1 MRITNEPQM
10 YRPILSLLAAA
21 AFTALATAQPMT
33 SAAPQPPPGSE
44 LPMHIRDTLSS
55 DEQMSTADSLLI
67 IDWRPPMLDMERI
80 EYTTAY
86 ERGDSTSSVVIRVVM
101 PRHALDRS
109 TVTIWR
115 TIINNGSMGNWNM
128 PYPAGY
134 LDARTL
140 SFSLP

>member
-1 MRITNEPQM
+1 M
-10 YRPILSLLAAA
+10 YRSIISLLAA
-21 AFTALATAQPMT
+21 TLSVALATGHT
-33 SAAPQPPPGSE
+33 APHPNRQRPLPGENPTE
-44 LPMHIRDTLSS
+44 LRDTTQL
-55 DEQMSTADSLLI
+55 DERMSVADSLLI

-86 ERGDSTSSVVIRVVM
+86 ERGDSVSSVVIRVAM
-101 PRHALDRS
+101 PPHMLDRS

-115 TIINNGSMGNWNM
+115 TIINNGSMGNWHM